1 MAVTVLT
8 WNLKGAKGVDVGRV
22 VDHIAAAAADVV
34 VLQEVQRGQARP
46 IARRLGAASHRWA
59 FKHWP
64 IRTWPEGMAVIGV
77 TEPAPARTHALTR
90 RWAPWSWRRRVAQV
104 ASVALAGMP
113 HGVTLVNVH
122 LSAGAAASRRAAEA
136 DTVLG
141 LVAGRGRPAIVA
153 GDLNDLPG
161 SVVHTRLTEGGLRD
175 TWAALRG
182 DEAGATNWRGWGA
195 GTTPPPPHRDDHGRG
210 AGRPH
215 PVGGPL

>member
-34 VLQEVQRGQARP
+34 VLKEVRRGQARP
-46 IARRLGAASHRWA
+46 IARGLGGASHRWA

-104 ASVALAGMP
+104 ASVALAGMRD
-113 HGVTLVNVH
+113 GVTLVNVH
-122 LSAGAAASRRAAEA
+122 LSAGDAASRLAA
-136 DTVLG
+136 DDLQP
-141 LVAGRGRPAIVA
+141 VA
-153 GDLNDLPG
+153 
-161 SVVHTRLTEGGLRD
+161 
-175 TWAALRG
+175 AALRHAG
-182 DEAGATNWRGWGA
+182 DPDFAHFAAISDHLPLAVTLETVA
-195 GTTPPPPHRDDHGRG
+195 PDD
-210 AGRPH
+210 
-215 PVGGPL
+215 